1 MRATSLSVKFGP
13 LLILA
18 LLIVATLCVGSNP
31 VKAGTLYK
39 WVDETGQIRYSD
51 NLPAP
56 QVKRKHQQ
64 LNSQGIVITTQEAA
78 KSEAEL
84 AIELKLEKDA
94 ATQAKL
100 DEEQNRK
107 DQVLLLTF
115 SNESELNM
123 ARNDRL
129 EVLGSVIQLISN
141 NIALMQLK
149 LDELQAR
156 AEETYLS
163 QNKVVPGGLAQR
175 IEDLKKI
182 KEGRDAQLDSKLL
195 AKERIEQ
202 QYVIDLNRYR
212 LLKTEAE

>member
-129 EVLGSVIQLISN
+129 EVLGSVIQLIRN